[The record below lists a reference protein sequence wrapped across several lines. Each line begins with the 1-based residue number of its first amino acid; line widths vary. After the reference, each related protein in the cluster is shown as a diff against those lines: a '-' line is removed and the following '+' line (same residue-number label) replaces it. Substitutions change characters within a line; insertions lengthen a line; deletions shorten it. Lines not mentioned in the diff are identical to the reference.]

1 MRVFIVTVSLIL
13 QLAHAGLEFESKLVE
28 VNAAADDKS
37 SQIDF
42 KFTNKGK
49 DPVFISHIDP
59 DCDCLTI
66 MASGG
71 TTLADKRIRYRPG
84 ESGIIRSQFKI
95 GNKRGQLDHN
105 VMVWLTGDP
114 KDEPSIQL
122 KARINVP
129 QLITMIPR
137 TLKWEVGEQ
146 TKAKSVEVIMNHD
159 RPIQITETKSTS
171 PNFTIEMA
179 VIEKGKHYTLSVVP
193 KDTSSPGIGVIQI
206 LTDSDIEIQSREQV
220 FAMVHRP

>member
-1 MRVFIVTVSLIL
+1 MRIFIVTISLVL
-13 QLAHAGLEFESKLVE
+13 QLAHAGLEFESTMVV

-49 DPVFISHIDP
+49 EPVFISHIDP

-71 TTLADKRIRYRPG
+71 TTLADKRIRYRAG
-84 ESGIIRSQFKI
+84 DSGIIRSQFKI
-95 GNKRGQLDHN
+95 GNKRGQLNHKI
-105 VMVWLTGDP
+105 MVWLTGDP
-114 KDEPSIQL
+114 KDDPSIQL
-122 KARINVP
+122 EARINVP

-137 TLKWEVGEQ
+137 TLKWKVGEE
-146 TKAKSVEVIMNHD
+146 TKAKSVEVTMNYD
-159 RPIQITETKSTS
+159 RPIHITETKSTS
-171 PNFTIEMA
+171 PNFTIEMVA
-179 VIEKGKHYTLSVVP
+179 IEKGKHYTLSVIP

-206 LTDSDIEIQSREQV
+206 LTDSEVEIQSREQV